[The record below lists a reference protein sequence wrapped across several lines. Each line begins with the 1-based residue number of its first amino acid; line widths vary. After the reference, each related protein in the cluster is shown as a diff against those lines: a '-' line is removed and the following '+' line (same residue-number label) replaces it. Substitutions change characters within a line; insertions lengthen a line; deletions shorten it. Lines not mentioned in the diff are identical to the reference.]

1 MTFEQ
6 LKIYYEENVG
16 VNVGVREVYDFIKEN
31 QSIKANGIAKNFPQ
45 VTQRT
50 IERYIKQL
58 KDENKIEFQGS
69 PKTGG
74 YVVK

>member
-1 MTFEQ
+1 MPILKTIPGKLYGDMTLE
-6 LKIYYEENVG
+6 KI
-16 VNVGVREVYDFIKEN
+16 N
-31 QSIKANGIAKNFPQ
+31 QPTKANAIAKNFPQ

-58 KDENKIEFQGS
+58 KSEDKIEFQGS

-74 YVVK
+74 YVVL